1 MFKPSSVLT
10 PEGYLSKIDEPR
22 RSEVEKI
29 HNFIIKNAPKLTP
42 YIEYGMI
49 GYGKSKYKTKAG
61 KEGTWFVIGLANQKN
76 YISVY
81 CCVTKDGEYLAEK
94 YKDILGKTSVGK
106 SCIRYKKIED
116 IDWKG
121 LEKVLKES
129 QEISLNDGIFGQGN

>member
-10 PEGYLSKIDEPR
+10 PEEYLSKIDEPR
-22 RSEVEKI
+22 KSDVEKI
-29 HNFIIKNAPKLTP
+29 HKFIVKNVPKLKP

-49 GYGKSKYKTKAG
+49 GYGQSKYKTKSG

-81 CCVTKDGEYLAEK
+81 SCVTKNGEYLAEK

-116 IDWKG
+116 IDWMG
-121 LEKVLKES
+121 LEKILKES
-129 QEISLNDGIFGQGN
+129 QKIAMVDGIFGQGN